1 MKWSDKSAVE
11 AYRTCLQLLEV
22 LLAVETSAQS
32 LRALL
37 DPIPDIRRLAS
48 DGAAC
53 AIHHGQIESA
63 VEMVEQGRR
72 VLQTGV
78 GSWRT
83 QFDDLEATHP
93 TMAED
98 LRKILMELEA
108 TVVPIERQTTQAAPE
123 STTQDSVA
131 TYVGHV

>member
-22 LLAVETSAQS
+22 LLTVETSAQ
-32 LRALL
+32 LREHL
-37 DPIPDIRRLAS
+37 DSIPSIERLAT

-53 AIHHGQIESA
+53 AIHHGQIKSA

-78 GSWRT
+78 GSWRS
-83 QFDDLEATHP
+83 QFDDLEAMHP

-98 LRKILMELEA
+98 LRKILMQLEA
-108 TVVPIERQTTQAAPE
+108 TVVPIGRQTTQAATRSP
-123 STTQDSVA
+123 TQDFVA
-131 TYVGHV
+131 TYVGHT